1 MTKNI
6 TFIATDGTVW
16 NTRTECKIYE
26 RLLTNAK
33 HDYEAL
39 SCDLNEAALCE
50 CEILNILNP
59 DFFEKNRSFIY
70 ETFSIDF
77 DEIDLVCGLYRRDEQ
92 TDKFY
97 KIAA

>member
-6 TFIATDGTVW
+6 TFIAVDGTVW
-16 NTRTECKIYE
+16 NTRPECKTYE

-39 SCDLNEAALCE
+39 SNDLCEAALCE

-59 DFFEKNRSFIY
+59 DFFEKNRSFVY

-77 DEIDLVCGLYRRDEQ
+77 DEIDLVCGLYRKDEQ
-92 TDKFY
+92 TNKFY
-97 KIAA
+97 KVMG